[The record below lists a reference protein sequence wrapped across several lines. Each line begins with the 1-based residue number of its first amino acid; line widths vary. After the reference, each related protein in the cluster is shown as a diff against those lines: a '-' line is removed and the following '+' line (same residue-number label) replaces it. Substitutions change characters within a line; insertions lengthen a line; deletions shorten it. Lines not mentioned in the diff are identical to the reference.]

1 MTVKEIRQ
9 VRAQTLRQL
18 AKELDVHV
26 EELSQDK
33 INVLLRAAHRARMTA
48 FSDVASMC
56 RRAAD
61 ETEREGFDE
70 PRRKV
75 NSRRIP

>member
-1 MTVKEIRQ
+1 MTVEEIRQ

-18 AKELDVHV
+18 AKELDAHV

-48 FSDVASMC
+48 FLDVASMC

-61 ETEREGFDE
+61 ETEGRKH
-70 PRRKV
+70 PRRT
-75 NSRRIP
+75 